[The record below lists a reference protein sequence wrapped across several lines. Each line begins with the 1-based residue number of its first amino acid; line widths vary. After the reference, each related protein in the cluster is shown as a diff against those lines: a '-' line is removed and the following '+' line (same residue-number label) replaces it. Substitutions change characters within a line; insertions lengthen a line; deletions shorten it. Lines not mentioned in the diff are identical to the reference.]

1 MRARGRDCSH
11 NLLSGLGGAWLFP
24 SILSTKKQM
33 FHQAERGTGKESPS
47 SVRGDKPGL
56 VTLLWPAGGKE
67 GRFTEPPNHP
77 GSIHLQK
84 SFIFAYWGGGGRGDV
99 TGHTYSMRKF
109 WGQGMNP
116 RHHCKTEPQR

>member
-11 NLLSGLGGAWLFP
+11 DLLSGLGGAWLFP

-56 VTLLWPAGGKE
+56 VTLLWPAEGERREIHRATKPSWEHPPPEIFYFCLLGGVE
-67 GRFTEPPNHP
+67 
-77 GSIHLQK
+77 
-84 SFIFAYWGGGGRGDV
+84 GGGTLLATPTACGSSGAR
-99 TGHTYSMRKF
+99 
-109 WGQGMNP
+109 
-116 RHHCKTEPQR
+116 E